1 MLSKALAIAA
11 LAGAVA
17 AQQKNRSADTG
28 HVESDQRVI
37 QLEGDSWDIDSTDA
51 RDNWKREV
59 IEEGEYTTDEELNNM
74 VWGDGE
80 GSEPVGDGRSRPLC
94 NIAGFENQV
103 DPQGPSDQCCRI
115 YEYSLYGGRFRDFCI
130 QEDVGPET
138 FANWDAHKAKLFRD
152 IQLDDYGW
160 HNEMNSWKCGSMVW
174 LEACQYPNDEKA
186 LMGQVAPVNGNTQ
199 SEVRKLHCDSGIL

>member
-1 MLSKALAIAA
+1 MLSKALAVAA
-11 LAGAVA
+11 LAGAAA
-17 AQQKNRSADTG
+17 AQNKSSDTG
-28 HVESDQRVI
+28 HVKSEDRVI
-37 QLEGDSWDIDSTDA
+37 QMDGDAWDFDSTDA

-59 IEEGEYTTDEELNNM
+59 IDEGDYTTDAELDNM
-74 VWGDGE
+74 VWGNGE

-138 FANWDAHKAKLFRD
+138 FANWDAHKAKLFRN
-152 IQLDDYGW
+152 IQLDDHGW
-160 HNEMNSWKCGSMVW
+160 HNEMNSWRCGSMVW
-174 LEACQYPNDEKA
+174 MEACQYPNDDKSR
-186 LMGQVAPVNGNTQ
+186 MGEVAQVSGNTE

>member
-17 AQQKNRSADTG
+17 AQTKNRSGDTG
-28 HVESDQRVI
+28 HVESEERVI

-51 RDNWKREV
+51 RDNWKREE
-59 IEEGEYTTDEELNNM
+59 IEEGFYTTDEELNNM
-74 VWGDGE
+74 VWANGE

-138 FANWDAHKAKLFRD
+138 FANWDAHKAKLFRS
-152 IQLDDYGW
+152 IQLDDHGW
-160 HNEMNSWKCGSMVW
+160 HNEMNSWRCGSMVW
-174 LEACQYPNDEKA
+174 MEACQYPDDDKTRQAE
-186 LMGQVAPVNGNTQ
+186 VAQRNG
-199 SEVRKLHCDSGIL
+199 